1 MNILKQLVEDSW
13 NITSVKLEGRSFSG
27 MQNVSRK
34 NKIDHYTCVTLNY
47 SNYIM
52 EAHIIPYKF
61 CIFTLYFCWSLNS
74 FLFVLLLKVYV
85 LRLIQHMSEW
95 VSEWVSDCCLTLT
108 QQFFSY
114 IMVRTSLFSMRW
126 WWGPLCT
133 RPTRLVEFV

>member
-1 MNILKQLVEDSW
+1 MFCMSIKVKMNILKQLVEDSW
-13 NITSVKLEGRSFSG
+13 NITSVKLEGLSFSG

-95 VSEWVSDCCLTLT
+95 VSEWL
-108 QQFFSY
+108 
-114 IMVRTSLFSMRW
+114 LFNVNSAIFQLYHGENKSIFNEMMMRSA
-126 WWGPLCT
+126 LY
-133 RPTRLVEFV
+133 

>member
-1 MNILKQLVEDSW
+1 MFCMSIKVKMNILKQLVEDSW

-61 CIFTLYFCWSLNS
+61 CILTLYFCWSLNS

-95 VSEWVSDCCLTLT
+95 VSEWL
-108 QQFFSY
+108 
-114 IMVRTSLFSMRW
+114 LFNVNSAIFQLYHGENKSIFNEMMMRSA
-126 WWGPLCT
+126 LY
-133 RPTRLVEFV
+133 